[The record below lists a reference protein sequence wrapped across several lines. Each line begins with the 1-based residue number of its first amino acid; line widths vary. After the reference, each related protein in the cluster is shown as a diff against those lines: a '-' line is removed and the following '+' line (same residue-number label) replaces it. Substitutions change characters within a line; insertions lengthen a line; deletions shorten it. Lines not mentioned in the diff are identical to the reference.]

1 VGYRPQRHGDGIGW
15 AIARRVAREDPEKAT
30 TSRRTVENS
39 IRKLLLAE
47 TTGFEPVRELNT
59 P

>member
-1 VGYRPQRHGDGIGW
+1 MEERNGTDGS
-15 AIARRVAREDPEKAT
+15 AAT
-30 TSRRTVENS
+30 PGHLSSE
-39 IRKLLLAE
+39 AE